1 MSEPK
6 LISPLLDGFAIGAP
20 LSDHDG
26 VQCCPAM
33 KENSDEK
40 YIVKI
45 ISVPASQTQ
54 LEALLLA
61 GAYKNPAEAMDYFKD
76 VAEGIV
82 REAELLRKLSR
93 LEGFLPYDAWQ
104 IVPMDDNRLGY
115 QVYLISPYRRSLE
128 KFMCRAPLTHLAAV
142 NLGLDLCA
150 AMAICRRAGRI
161 CVDLKPSNIFVSEDK
176 EYRIGDLGFASMKA
190 MKYLALPSKYISA
203 YTAPELL
210 DPMSSLNATADIYAT
225 GMILYQIY
233 NNGVLPF
240 SGHAAAEVYPTPEY
254 ADYEIAEIIM
264 KAIAP
269 DPEDRWQSP
278 IEMGQAL
285 VAYMQRN
292 TVNDVPIVAA
302 ATAAES
308 EETVLFQPVETPAVE
323 ASEDSA
329 AAAEAPGVAELPTET
344 PVDDAPDSLTEDETG
359 EEADDVQEAQTGSG
373 SEDAGPLT
381 DMTIPLLTLEDADL
395 SQKPKSASED
405 GDVDEDDTQAET
417 SDESP
422 ADEKCTTDE
431 TMEVDLSEFRTPPEP
446 PVKEAPADPA
456 EDASADDA
464 DTPKKKQG
472 WLVGLIL
479 GLVLALMAAGLFVF
493 YKFYYQQKIDA
504 LSVTHIEDRVVVQV
518 DTDMDTSLLTVV
530 CTANDGTVLQLPLT
544 DGHAIFTGLQ
554 PDTLHTIHLEVEGFH
569 VLVGSTNLSFTT
581 DAITTVSAFTAAT
594 GNEDGSVVLN
604 FDVDGPDSENWTVS
618 YSTEGE
624 TAQTITFP
632 GHHVSITGLT
642 VGKTYTFT
650 LHPGSSLYMMG
661 ENSIDFTA
669 SAIVLAQDLTIAD
682 LDPDG
687 TLTVKWD
694 APEGAEGLTWIVRC
708 SNDAGY
714 SEILEVTETT
724 VNFTGI
730 DPTVAH
736 YVEVAAAGMSQSSR
750 TKMPANPTS
759 ITSVSFEESGADKL
773 IITWQHEG
781 STPEN
786 GWLLMYSFDDREE
799 EYLIRCTDA
808 RVVLT
813 PRIPGATY
821 HIEISSASG
830 TPVFNN
836 SHSHTCTSA
845 AKFAD
850 YDILVDYSTFNLCK
864 APAQEGWRG
873 KDIPVKSFTDTF
885 APGDK
890 IGLVI
895 KSSSHFIPHDKISA
909 LYVIKDENGS
919 VIHELVELQTDISWY
934 NMWQSQ
940 YPYTGIDIPKVPT
953 APGSYTL
960 ELYWNFQFVASVD
973 FTITE

>member
-61 GAYKNPAEAMDYFKD
+61 GAYKNPAEAMDYFKE

-82 REAELLRKLSR
+82 REAELLRKLSK
-93 LEGFLPYDAWQ
+93 LEGFLAYDAWQ

-115 QVYLISPYRRSLE
+115 QVYLISPYKQSLE
-128 KFMCRAPLTHLAAV
+128 KFMRRTPMTHLAAV

-190 MKYLALPSKYISA
+190 MKYIALPSKYISA
-203 YTAPELL
+203 YTAPELQ

-269 DPEDRWQSP
+269 DPADRWQNP

-292 TVNDVPIVAA
+292 TINDVPIVAA
-302 ATAAES
+302 AAAAPADDA
-308 EETVLFQPVETPAVE
+308 VPFQPVEAPVPE
-323 ASEDSA
+323 APEHS
-329 AAAEAPGVAELPTET
+329 AAEADAPEAAEIATET
-344 PVDDAPDSLTEDETG
+344 PDQEPPVPVTEEETTDEAGIIQEEQTDS
-359 EEADDVQEAQTGSG
+359 EESVSL
-373 SEDAGPLT
+373 S
-381 DMTIPLLTLEDADL
+381 DMTIPLLTLEETDL
-395 SQKPKSASED
+395 SQKPQDEPADVD
-405 GDVDEDDTQAET
+405 GDKADAQAEP
-417 SDESP
+417 SDVP
-422 ADEKCTTDE
+422 ADNEKCSTDE
-431 TMEVDLSEFRTPPEP
+431 TMEVDLSEFRLSAEP
-446 PVKEAPADPA
+446 SVKADPTDLA
-456 EDASADDA
+456 ADASADEG
-464 DTPKKKQG
+464 DTPKKKRG
-472 WLVGLIL
+472 WLTPLIL
-479 GLVLALMAAGLFVF
+479 GLVLALIAAGSFIF
-493 YKFYYQQKIDA
+493 YKFYYQQKIDG
-504 LSVTHIEDRVVVQV
+504 LSVTHIEDRVIVQV
-518 DTDMDTSLLTVV
+518 DTDMDTSLLTVF
-530 CTANDGTVLQLPLT
+530 CTANDGTVLQMPLT
-544 DGHAIFTGLQ
+544 DGQAIFTGLQ
-554 PDTLHTIHLEVEGFH
+554 PDTHHTIHLEVEGFH
-569 VLVGSTNLSFTT
+569 TLVGSTNVSFTT
-581 DAITTVSAFTAAT
+581 DAITTISDFTAAT

-604 FDVDGPDSENWTVS
+604 FAVNGPDCEEWAVS
-618 YSTEGE
+618 YSAEGE
-624 TAQTITFP
+624 AAQTITFP
-632 GHHVSITGLT
+632 GHNVSITGLT

-650 LHPGSSLYMMG
+650 LQPGSNLYMVG
-661 ENSIDFTA
+661 ENTIDFTA
-669 SAIVLAQDLTIAD
+669 SAIVLAQNLTIAD
-682 LDPDG
+682 YDAAG

-694 APEGAEGLTWIVRC
+694 APEGAEVQTWIVRC

-714 SEILEVTETT
+714 SETLEVTETT
-724 VNFTGI
+724 VHFTGI

-750 TKMPANPTS
+750 ATMPANPTS
-759 ITSVSFEESGADKL
+759 ITSVNFEESGADKL
-773 IITWQHEG
+773 IITWHHEG
-781 STPEN
+781 SAPEN
-786 GWLLMYSFDDREE
+786 GWLLIYSYDQREE
-799 EYLIRCTDA
+799 EYLIRCTEP
-808 RVVLT
+808 RVELS
-813 PRIPGATY
+813 PRVPGATY
-821 HIEISSASG
+821 HIEIRSASG

-836 SHSHTCTSA
+836 SHSHTCSTV
-845 AKFAD
+845 AKFTS

-864 APAQEGWRG
+864 APAQKGWRG

-909 LYVIKDENGS
+909 LYVIKDESGS
-919 VIHELVELQTDISWY
+919 VIHELLDLQLNVSWY
-934 NMWQSQ
+934 NMWQGQ
-940 YPYTGIDIPKVPT
+940 YPYTGIEIPKVPT
-953 APGSYTL
+953 APGNYTL